1 MDKSAV
7 KALSRNDLSE
17 IEQAYYEALESD
29 ANSFGLHW
37 VLIGV
42 LSRYGFR
49 ASSPAEAMQMADRMI
64 ICWYQLQK

>member
-1 MDKSAV
+1 MNESAI
-7 KALSRNDLSE
+7 KALSRGDLSD

-49 ASSPAEAMQMADRMI
+49 TNGTKEAEVLAGDI
-64 ICWYQLQK
+64 ITCWYQLQK